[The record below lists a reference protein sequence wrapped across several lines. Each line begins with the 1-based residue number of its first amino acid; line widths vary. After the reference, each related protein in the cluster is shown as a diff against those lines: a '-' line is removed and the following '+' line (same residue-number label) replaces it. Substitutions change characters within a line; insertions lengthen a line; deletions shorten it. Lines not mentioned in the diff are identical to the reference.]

1 MRRARSA
8 GYISLAGRS
17 AILALGAT
25 TALMGFGGS
34 ASAQTQAPSQSNP
47 TFVSGAASR
56 CKGNQI
62 RCPGSE
68 IGIPQGDYNL
78 SLRSKADQD
87 LPNPYNRDETWLKMP
102 KGAGKLGATSAIHVD
117 NDGKS
122 IWIARRCEVNG
133 CFDSGV
139 DPIMKFDATGKFVR
153 SFGANLFTFPH
164 GMWIDRDGSIW
175 VSDTVSNLEPRRGVV
190 PPAGTP
196 PKGNQIMKFSP
207 TGKLL
212 MTLGTPGVYGQ
223 DNTHFNQPSDLV
235 VAPDGTIFVA
245 DGHELETMQPR
256 IMVYDKGGKYLRE
269 WFLCKDA
276 GAFTSDCSHSL
287 AMDSQGRL
295 FVGDRGNGRIVIY
308 DQMGKK
314 LDEWKQFGRP
324 AGLYIDK
331 NDILYTADSTSH
343 VSTGNAYIRGV
354 HVGDAKTGKV
364 TAFLPDVLGNP
375 SPWAPLRGTTGAEGV
390 TADDAGNIFTSQV
403 MPFGQVAK
411 YSRKPEN

>member
-1 MRRARSA
+1 M
-8 GYISLAGRS
+8 
-17 AILALGAT
+17 
-25 TALMGFGGS
+25 
-34 ASAQTQAPSQSNP
+34 QAPTSTPATVRAVGAIAALLVMATGSPAQAQSEQ
-47 TFVSGAASR
+47 TFTSGAASR

-78 SLRSKADQD
+78 SLRSKADIN

-102 KGAGKLGATSAIHVD
+102 KGKGKLGATSAIHVD

-133 CFDSGV
+133 CLDSGV
-139 DPIMKFDATGKFVR
+139 DPIMKFDANGNFVR
-153 SFGANLFTFPH
+153 SFGANLFSFPH
-164 GMWIDRDGSIW
+164 GMWIDRDGNIW
-175 VSDTVSNLEPRRGVV
+175 VSDTVSNLAPRGGVT

-196 PKGNQIMKFSP
+196 PKGNQILKFSP

-212 MTLGTPGVYGQ
+212 MTLGTAGVYGQ
-223 DNTHFNQPSDLV
+223 DNNHFNQPSDLV

-245 DGHELETMQPR
+245 DGHELENMQPR
-256 IMVYDKGGKYLRE
+256 IMVYDKAGKYLRE
-269 WFLCKDA
+269 WFLCKDE

-308 DQMGKK
+308 DQQGKK

-331 NDILYTADSTSH
+331 NDVIYSADSTSH
-343 VSTGNAYIRGV
+343 VSTGNAYVRGV

-364 TAFLPDVLGNP
+364 TAFIPDVLGNP

-390 TADDAGNIFTSQV
+390 TADAAGNIFSSQV
-403 MPFGQVAK
+403 APFGQVAK
-411 YSRKPEN
+411 YSRKPEL